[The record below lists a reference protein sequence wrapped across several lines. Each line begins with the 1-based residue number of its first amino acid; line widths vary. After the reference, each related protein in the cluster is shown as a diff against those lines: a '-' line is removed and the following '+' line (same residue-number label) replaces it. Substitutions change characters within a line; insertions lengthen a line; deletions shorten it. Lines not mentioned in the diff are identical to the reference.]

1 MSDLCQ
7 NCKHRSLKQKMTG
20 KKFSMHIL
28 NQIQQLRSPRNI
40 ETPFINIIDYLQKIH
55 RKKDDDQEQEQE
67 SEKQQQY
74 SHIPTHISK
83 QKTDNQVEEATTTTS
98 RQIQFPVSLCI
109 SRGASANKI
118 KSSAFYKMR
127 QMSLGSRDK
136 KKRRNIEIGP
146 MFNQVSKYVHPMR
159 PQTVRSFNSK
169 IDDVFKSTQTTS
181 RQELIRQTKSE
192 INLRLPV
199 SNKLSEVQSLMRKE

>member
-7 NCKHRSLKQKMTG
+7 NCKHRQLKSKMTG

-40 ETPFINIIDYLQKIH
+40 ETPFINVIEYLQKIH
-55 RKKDDDQEQEQE
+55 RRKEDDQEQEQE
-67 SEKQQQY
+67 SEKQQQF
-74 SHIPTHISK
+74 SRIPTHISK
-83 QKTDNQVEEATTTTS
+83 QKTDVQIEDATTTTS
-98 RQIQFPVSLCI
+98 RQIQFPVSLFI
-109 SRGASANKI
+109 SRGASATKI

-136 KKRRNIEIGP
+136 KIRRNIEIGP

-169 IDDVFKSTQTTS
+169 MDDIFRSTLTTT
-181 RQELIRQTKSE
+181 RQEVMRHSKSE
-192 INLRLPV
+192 MNLRLPV
-199 SNKLSEVQSLMRKE
+199 SNKLSEVQSLMRRE